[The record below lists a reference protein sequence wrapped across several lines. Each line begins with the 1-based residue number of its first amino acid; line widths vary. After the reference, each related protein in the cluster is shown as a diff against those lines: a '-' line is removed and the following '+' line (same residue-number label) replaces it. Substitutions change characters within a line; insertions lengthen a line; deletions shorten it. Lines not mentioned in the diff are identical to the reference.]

1 MRNFFFN
8 FVVLIVVV
16 LSAGLGY
23 WAVTGLDYRK
33 AVVVND
39 NTVSVSLDD
48 VVETQE
54 PDTSGEVDLSDNVTD
69 TDNAPNPAPAP
80 DTANNSQYADLLEG
94 FDDLISNNII
104 MQRGSRGT
112 RVGVVQ
118 DFLNIYFGTDLLV
131 DNDYGPG
138 TEGRVEDF
146 QEAEGLT
153 ADGQAGPST
162 YRKMVEWLENN

>member
-1 MRNFFFN
+1 MKNFLFN
-8 FVVLIVVV
+8 FVILIVVV

-23 WAVTGLDYRK
+23 WAVTDLDYRR

-39 NTVSVSLDD
+39 TTDSVSFDSTPD
-48 VVETQE
+48 TEE
-54 PDTSGEVDLSDNVTD
+54 PDTSGEVDLSDQVAD
-69 TDNAPNPAPAP
+69 TDVQEPA
-80 DTANNSQYADLLEG
+80 DSSDNNSSSEYADLLDG

-118 DFLNIYFGTDLLV
+118 DFLNIYFGTDSLV

-138 TEGRVEDF
+138 TESRVEDF